1 MVRRKFHRAK
11 PKKKRRGAPSPSDAK
26 GAMKGVPIPKSGRS
40 GIYWPAMPRHVDASV
55 LALQHQFEQSQWW
68 PAETL
73 LQYQLRQLEFLLAH
87 AVRTVPHYRR
97 RLTVMKGVRRG
108 GLTPD
113 VWAKIPILK
122 RSEIQEVGDGLISR
136 RPPKDHGRLRD
147 IKTSGSTGRP
157 IRVKGTD
164 VTGLFFAA
172 LNLRYHLWHGRDF
185 SGKVACIRNLNQKQ
199 AQAAKNGKPTAWVP
213 GYRSGPMYFFSINR
227 PISEQ
232 MDWLVAQDADYLLT
246 FPSNL
251 MALLRH
257 SADSGIKPA
266 KLSQVATMS
275 ETLDPAVR
283 ESCMR
288 VWNATLSDAY
298 SSEELGMIA
307 FQCPENTH
315 YHLQAE
321 SLFVEIL
328 DEEGALCAPGQVGR
342 IVVTDLHNFAMPLIR
357 YEIGDYAEV
366 GEACSCGRGLP
377 VLNRIVG
384 RTRNMLTLPT
394 GDKIWP
400 SFPENQM
407 MPIAPIRQFQIVQL
421 SLEKVSA
428 RFAIARALT
437 EDEEQRLKE
446 FLIGCLGHS
455 FELDLVYVDE
465 IPRPAGGKYEDFVS
479 LVER

>member
-1 MVRRKFHRAK
+1 MARRRSPRAK

-26 GAMKGVPIPKSGRS
+26 GAIKGVPIPKSGRS
-40 GIYWPAMPRHVDASV
+40 GIYWPAIPRHVDASV

-73 LQYQLRQLEFLLAH
+73 FQYQLRQLEFLLAH

-97 RLTVMKGVRRG
+97 RLTVMKGVKRG

-275 ETLDPAVR
+275 EVLDPAVR
-283 ESCMR
+283 VACTN
-288 VWNATLSDAY
+288 VWNASVTDAY
-298 SSEELGMIA
+298 SSEETGMIA
-307 FQCPENTH
+307 LQCPDFDH
-315 YHLQAE
+315 YHVQAE
-321 SLFVEIL
+321 NLFVEVL
-328 DEEGALCAPGQVGR
+328 DDSDRPCRPGQIGR
-342 IVVTDLHNFAMPLIR
+342 IVVTDLHNFATPLIR

-366 GEACSCGRGLP
+366 GEACPCGRGLP

-384 RTRNMLTLPT
+384 RTRNMLTLPN
-394 GDKIWP
+394 GDKVWP
-400 SFPENQM
+400 SFPEDRM
-407 MPIAPIRQFQIVQL
+407 MPIAPIRQFQIVQHDL
-421 SLEKVSA
+421 QRIEARLVS
-428 RFAIARALT
+428 ARALT
-437 EDEEQRLKE
+437 DDEVGRLRA
-446 FLIGCLGHS
+446 FLVGCLRHD
-455 FELDLVYVDE
+455 FKLELVFVDE
-465 IPRPAGGKYEDFVS
+465 IARSPGGKYEDFVS
-479 LVER
+479 RVGA